1 MYRHFHFLEN
11 DDSEIEI
18 INHEEILGIQNNKM
32 ETLIQ
37 WVTSIILIFTINNN
51 FPEFKFEK
59 RNSLSIVMSKGKQDF
74 NVKLN
79 VLENSKFF
87 IPLILHVSPE

>member
-1 MYRHFHFLEN
+1 MYRHFDFLEN

-37 WVTSIILIFTINNN
+37 WVTSIILIIHN
-51 FPEFKFEK
+51 
-59 RNSLSIVMSKGKQDF
+59 KQQF
-74 NVKLN
+74 SGVQIWK
-79 VLENSKFF
+79 KK
-87 IPLILHVSPE
+87 